1 MKSNRSIFKIFNRHS
16 APLKS
21 TDLGGTLKAPL
32 QGHRV
37 FYTYFFALTLAFA
50 LTLSSCSKYFDQ
62 VPQDRLSM
70 SEVFKTRSGALGY
83 LGNVYTYIPDE
94 FNQRQVHETV
104 LYRTPGPWTA
114 ASDETEYVS
123 PGNKA
128 KLINYNTLDATDETM
143 VKWRWKSWYTGI
155 QQANEFMASID
166 KTPADQVST
175 SEKVQ
180 WKAEAKALRA
190 IYYFYLVRA
199 YGPVPILTEEYT
211 QNTPTEELQLPR
223 NPVDECIS
231 YIVTQLKE
239 AQKEGLLQSATSDAV
254 TGYGRID
261 QAVAQAF
268 VIEALT
274 LRASWLFDGESNYYA
289 NLVNLDGTKLFPETP
304 NAATIKSNWQKVADE
319 SADFLNRFGS
329 RFKLMYT
336 DNSGK
341 SVPSPDDAGF
351 DPYESYR
358 RAVRTPRSEIGNN
371 TEMIFYRIDNSA
383 GTMEYDRMPNDHRI
397 SDGNYK
403 GGSLL
408 GATQEQVDAYFMSNG
423 LSPINGYKAD
433 GVTPNINEA
442 SGYVEDGFSKSDY
455 KSSTGQLYAPAGT
468 RMMYVN
474 REPRFYAD
482 ITFNGQKWFDG
493 TNGGNITDFYY
504 SGSCGKLYGVND
516 YSSTGYLVR
525 KCMGAGNRNQPLVC
539 VLLRLPNIY
548 FNYMEALAHISPSS
562 PELWKYMNM
571 IRKRAGIPMYG
582 EGANALPRPTSFDDV
597 MELIRKEKRI
607 ELAFENTRYFDLR
620 RWGLATTYLNK
631 PVHGMN
637 VNADGNDFFTRTQ
650 VVDRYFDRQY
660 FFPIP
665 QGEIDID
672 KNLVQNI
679 GY

>member
-1 MKSNRSIFKIFNRHS
+1 M
-16 APLKS
+16 
-21 TDLGGTLKAPL
+21 D
-32 QGHRV
+32 
-37 FYTYFFALTLAFA
+37 
-50 LTLSSCSKYFDQ
+50 
-62 VPQDRLSM
+62 
-70 SEVFKTRSGALGY
+70 EVFKTRSGAIGY

-94 FNQRQVHETV
+94 FNQRQVHETA

-114 ASDETEYVS
+114 ASDETEYVQS
-123 PGNKA
+123 GNKA
-128 KLINYNTLDATDETM
+128 KLINYNTLDATDQTM

-155 QQANEFMASID
+155 QEAGVFIANID
-166 KTPADQVST
+166 KTPSDQVST
-175 SEKVQ
+175 GEKVQ

-190 IYYFYLVRA
+190 IYYFYLVRT
-199 YGPVPILTEEYT
+199 YGPIPVLTQEYT
-211 QNTPTEELQLPR
+211 QNTPTDELQLPR
-223 NPVDECIS
+223 NTVDECFD

-239 AQKEGLLQSATSDAV
+239 AKSEGLLESATSDAV

-268 VIEALT
+268 IIEALT
-274 LRASWLFDGESNYYA
+274 YRASWLFDGENNYYA
-289 NLVNLDGTKLFPETP
+289 NQVNIDGKKLYPETP
-304 NAATIKSNWQKVADE
+304 SASVIKSNWQKVADE
-319 SADFLNRFGS
+319 SAAFLANYSS

-341 SVPSPDDAGF
+341 AVGGPDDSGF

-358 RAVRTPRSEIGNN
+358 RAVRTPRSEISNN
-371 TEMIFYRIDNSA
+371 TEMIFYRIDNSS
-383 GTMEYDRMPNDHRI
+383 GTLEYDRMPNDHRI

-423 LSPINGYKAD
+423 KSPVTGYKAD
-433 GVTPNINEA
+433 GLSPVINEA

-455 KSSTGQLYAPAGT
+455 TSATGQLYAPAGT
-468 RMMYVN
+468 HMMYVN

-482 ITFNGQKWFDG
+482 ITFSGQKWFAG
-493 TNGGNITDFYY
+493 SNGGNITDFSY
-504 SGSCGKLYGVND
+504 SGACGKLYGVND

-525 KCMGAGNRNQPLVC
+525 KCMGAGDRNQNLIC
-539 VLLRLPNIY
+539 IMLRLPNIY
-548 FNYMEALAHISPSS
+548 FNYMEALAHTDPSS
-562 PELWKYMNM
+562 PELWKYMNI

-582 EGANALPRPTSFDDV
+582 EGANALPRPSGADEV
-597 MELIRKEKRI
+597 MDLIRKEKRV
-607 ELAFENTRYFDLR
+607 ELGFENTRYFDLR
-620 RWGLATTYLNK
+620 RWGLASTYLNK

-637 VNADGNDFFTRTQ
+637 VNGDGNDFFVRSE
-650 VVDRYFDRQY
+650 VIDRNFSRQY

>member
-1 MKSNRSIFKIFNRHS
+1 MKRIIITCTIIFM
-16 APLKS
+16 
-21 TDLGGTLKAPL
+21 G
-32 QGHRV
+32 
-37 FYTYFFALTLAFA
+37 
-50 LTLSSCSKYFDQ
+50 LSLVSCSKYFDQ
-62 VPQDRLSM
+62 VPHDRLSID
-70 SEVFKTRSGALGY
+70 EIFQTRSGALGY

-94 FNQRQVHETV
+94 FNQRQVHETS

-128 KLINYNTLDATDETM
+128 KLINNNTLDATDQTM
-143 VKWRWKSWYTGI
+143 VKSRWKSWYTGI
-155 QQANEFMASID
+155 QEAGRFISKID
-166 KTPADQVST
+166 LTPVDQVSA
-175 SEKVQ
+175 SEKTQ

-190 IYYFYLVRA
+190 IYYFYLLRA
-199 YGPVPILTEEYT
+199 YGPIPLLTESFT
-211 QNTPTEELQLPR
+211 QNTPTDELQLPR
-223 NPVDECIS
+223 NTTDECFD
-231 YIVTQLKE
+231 YIVAQLKE
-239 AQKEGLLQSATSDAV
+239 AQNEGLLESATSDAV

-261 QAVAQAF
+261 KAIAQGF
-268 VIEALT
+268 IIEALT
-274 LRASWLFDGESNYYA
+274 FKASWLFDGESSYYA
-289 NLVNLDGTKLFPETP
+289 GLTNLDGKKLFPERPST
-304 NAATIKSNWQKVADE
+304 AIIKGNWQKVADE
-319 SADFLNRFGS
+319 CAAFLNSYGS

-336 DNSGK
+336 DNNGRSLGG
-341 SVPSPDDAGF
+341 PDDNGF

-358 RAVRTPRSEIGNN
+358 RAVRTQRSEISNN

-383 GTMEYDRMPNDHRI
+383 GTLEYDRMPNDHRI

-423 LSPINGYKAD
+423 KSPISDYKAD
-433 GVTPNINEA
+433 GISPVINDA
-442 SGYVEDGFSKSDY
+442 SGYEESGYSKSDY
-455 KSSTGQLYAPAGT
+455 TSATGQLYAPAGT

-482 ITFNGQKWFDG
+482 ITFTGQKWFAG
-493 TNGGNITDFYY
+493 SNGGNITDFTY
-504 SGSCGKLYGVND
+504 SGACGKLYGVND

-525 KCMGAGNRNQPLVC
+525 KCMGSGDRNQKLIC
-539 VLLRLPNIY
+539 VLMRLPNIY
-548 FNYMEALAHISPSS
+548 FNYMEALAHTNPASS
-562 PELWKYMNM
+562 ELWKYMNI

-582 EGANALPRPTSFDDV
+582 EGPNALPRPSDENGV

-607 ELAFENTRYFDLR
+607 ELGFENTRYFDLR
-620 RWGLATTYLNK
+620 RWGLATTFLDR

-637 VNADGNDFFTRTQ
+637 VNGDGNDFFVRSQ
-650 VVDRYFDRQY
+650 IVERNFNRQY

-672 KNLVQNI
+672 KNLVQNV

>member
-1 MKSNRSIFKIFNRHS
+1 
-16 APLKS
+16 
-21 TDLGGTLKAPL
+21 
-32 QGHRV
+32 
-37 FYTYFFALTLAFA
+37 
-50 LTLSSCSKYFDQ
+50 LSKD
-62 VPQDRLSM
+62 
-70 SEVFKTRSGALGY
+70 EVFKTRSGALGF

-94 FNQRQVHETV
+94 FNQRQVHETS

-123 PGNKA
+123 SGNKA

-155 QQANEFMASID
+155 QQAGDFIANID
-166 KTPADQVST
+166 KTPSDQVST

-199 YGPVPILTEEYT
+199 YGPIPILTEEYT
-211 QNTPTEELQLPR
+211 QNTPTDELQLPR
-223 NPVDECIS
+223 NTVDECFN

-239 AQKEGLLQSATSDAV
+239 AQNEGLLEAATSDAV

-261 QAVAQAF
+261 QAVAQGF
-268 VIEALT
+268 IIEALT
-274 LRASWLFDGESNYYA
+274 FRASWLFDGENNYYA
-289 NLVNLDGTKLFPETP
+289 NLVNNDGTKLFPEAP
-304 NAATIKSNWQKVADE
+304 SAATIKSNWQKVADE
-319 SADFLNRFGS
+319 SSIFLSKYGS

-336 DNSGK
+336 DKNGK
-341 SVPSPDDAGF
+341 TVGGPDDGGF

-358 RAVRTPRSEIGNN
+358 RAVRTPRSEISNN

-408 GATQEQVDAYFMSNG
+408 GATQEQVDAYFMKNG
-423 LSPINGYKAD
+423 MSPITGYRAD
-433 GVTPNINEA
+433 GVSPVINEA
-442 SGYVEDGFSKSDY
+442 SGYVEDGASKSDY
-455 KSSTGQLYAPAGT
+455 TSASGQLYAPAGT
-468 RMMYVN
+468 HMMYVN

-482 ITFNGQKWFDG
+482 ITFSGQKWFTG
-493 TNGGNITDFYY
+493 SNGGNITDFSY
-504 SGSCGKLYGVND
+504 SGACGKLYGVND

-525 KCMGAGNRNQPLVC
+525 KCMGAGDRNQSLIC
-539 VLLRLPNIY
+539 ILLRLPNIY
-548 FNYMEALAHISPSS
+548 FNYMEALAHVDPSS
-562 PELWKYMNM
+562 SELWKYMNM

-582 EGANALPRPTSFDDV
+582 EGTNALPRPSGTEEV
-597 MELIRKEKRI
+597 MDLIRREKRV
-607 ELAFENTRYFDLR
+607 ELAFENARYFDLR

-637 VNADGNDFFTRTQ
+637 VNGDGNDFFVRSE
-650 VVDRYFDRQY
+650 VIDRNFSRQY

-672 KNLVQNI
+672 KNLVQNV